1 MCWQGRSLW
10 RGLWRAAARPYLTK
24 KLSPWCTTRGEG
36 CVAPRAPSI
45 LEKRPNPMVHTRV
58 DVDNEVSDAFTV
70 IDIHTQDRIGLL
82 YTITST
88 LSKLGLY
95 IHIAKIATKGDE
107 AADIFYVKDIF
118 GQKIYYKERLKEIR
132 KTIFEALGEKAPG
145 EEEE

>member
-1 MCWQGRSLW
+1 
-10 RGLWRAAARPYLTK
+10 
-24 KLSPWCTTRGEG
+24 
-36 CVAPRAPSI
+36 
-45 LEKRPNPMVHTRV
+45 V

-118 GQKIYYKERLKEIR
+118 GQKIYFKERLKEIR
-132 KTIFEALGEKAPG
+132 SAIFQALSEKQPK
-145 EEEE
+145 EEE